1 MKDEGRQEREFC
13 NLSAACSFEHIYRL
27 LIILHPSSFFYRVV
41 LINISVPTGSLT
53 FLLPVIMVEPAPAPP
68 PTAAP
73 IAAPLPPPAMPPII
87 APSAAPP
94 PVRLA
99 VSLPWLP
106 LLILPSSST
115 SFADLVS

>member
-1 MKDEGRQEREFC
+1 MREDKRERSVICRQHVVSNIFTVS
-13 NLSAACSFEHIYRL
+13 LSSF
-27 LIILHPSSFFYRVV
+27 ILHPSSFFYRVV